1 MKQPSR
7 LVAIAVVAC
16 LTFLGCSE
24 EKAARKPTPAPSS
37 KQPTTQTKDALV
49 ARCDQA
55 LRKAAQWLLT
65 QVKEDGTFG
74 GPAEV
79 GKAALALSAI
89 LSTPDAQTLKQDPRV
104 KKIVAYLVSMQQPDG
119 SINIPG
125 EKGLANYQTS
135 AALAALVAYGD
146 PAHEKVRAKARD
158 FLLSIQNKEGNDF
171 GSWGYNGDK
180 RGDLSNTQFT
190 LDALKAAGLDENSEA
205 FKNCLVF
212 LQRCQN
218 RSESNDQP
226 WATNDGGGIYYPGAS
241 KAGIIKLPDGRII
254 YKSYGSMTYA
264 LLRGYVLVGL
274 ELDDPRVQAAL
285 KWLSENYT
293 LDHNPGMPE
302 ERKLQGLYYYF
313 FSMAK
318 ALGLLGKPYFTA
330 PDGTVR
336 HWARDLAT
344 KLLELQQPEGYW
356 VNNAMRWMENDKVLA
371 TAYATM
377 ALSEARAALAA
388 KP

>member
-1 MKQPSR
+1 MKSPAT
-7 LVAIAVVAC
+7 LLAVGALALAI
-16 LTFLGCSE
+16 LGCSE
-24 EKAARKPTPAPSS
+24 EKPPKQATTPPRPAEE
-37 KQPTTQTKDALV
+37 LV
-49 ARCDQA
+49 ASADKA
-55 LRKAAQWLLT
+55 LRKAAQWLLS
-65 QVKEDGTFG
+65 QVEDDGTFG

-89 LSTPDAQTLKQDPRV
+89 LSTPDAENLKQNPRV

-119 SINIPG
+119 SINTPG
-125 EKGLANYQTS
+125 ERGLANYQTS
-135 AALAALVAYGD
+135 AALAALCAYGD
-146 PAHEKVRAKARD
+146 PAHEEVRKKARD
-158 FLLSIQNKEGNDF
+158 FLLGIQNKEGNDF
-171 GSWGYNGDK
+171 GSWGYNSDK

-205 FKNCLVF
+205 FKNCLAF

-241 KAGIIKLPDGRII
+241 KAGVIKLPDGRVI

-285 KWLSENYT
+285 KWLSEHYT
-293 LDHNPGMPE
+293 LEENPGMPE
-302 ERKLQGLYYYF
+302 GRKLQGIYYYY

-318 ALGLLGKPYFTA
+318 ALGLLGKPVFTA

-336 HWARDLAT
+336 HWAADLAR
-344 KLLELQQPEGYW
+344 KLLELQRPEGYW
-356 VNNAMRWMENDKVLA
+356 VNEAMRWMENDKVLA

-377 ALSEARAALAA
+377 ALSEARAALARE
-388 KP
+388 